1 MILPASYP
9 FMNSGQLFGGRRAR
23 IVDLRN
29 LQSDIFRQATQNQS
43 VVQKGRAFS
52 GAQVTN
58 DLEQKERLSQEAV
71 AENSKTIS
79 IRDANADLADLSPFD
94 ANYIQNLLTQVNA
107 EEFLARSVLK
117 LNQGQQVVQEGFASG
132 VDFEGNP
139 STVTNNLVQDAG
151 VEKQSATSTVT
162 TNIDARRDPETEA
175 SARFRETEATI
186 TDSLVEAA
194 TFAVQEQGTPEDPSV
209 QRGRADG
216 GVVTNNLNQVTSG
229 AQENNVVMK
238 KDIDLS
244 VDGDE
249 ILTPRSSNTHI
260 VIDGDTVANY
270 GSVTQ
275 TQTLVQ
281 IAEAGVDEYG
291 NPTENGG
298 TVVNN
303 AVLSASFE
311 EVSNAVS
318 ETNVVA

>member
-1 MILPASYP
+1 
-9 FMNSGQLFGGRRAR
+9 MNSGQLLGGRRAR
-23 IVDLRN
+23 IIDLRN
-29 LQSDIFRQATQNQS
+29 LQADIFRLATQSQF

-58 DLEQKERLSQEAV
+58 DLKQKERLSQEAV

-79 IRDANADLADLSPFD
+79 IRDANANLADLSPFN
-94 ANYIQNLLTQVNA
+94 ANYIQSILTRINA

-117 LNQGQQVVQEGFASG
+117 LNQGQKVIQEGFASG

-175 SARFRETEATI
+175 SARFRDTEATI

-194 TFAVQEQGTPEDPSV
+194 TFAVQEQGTPEDPSI

-216 GVVTNNLNQVTSG
+216 GIVTNNLNQVTSG
-229 AQENNVVMK
+229 TQENNVVMK
-238 KDIDLS
+238 KNIDLS

-275 TQTLVQ
+275 TQALIQ

-298 TVVNN
+298 TVINN
-303 AVLSASFE
+303 AVLSASFV

-318 ETNVVA
+318 ETNVVV

>member
-1 MILPASYP
+1 
-9 FMNSGQLFGGRRAR
+9 
-23 IVDLRN
+23 
-29 LQSDIFRQATQNQS
+29 
-43 VVQKGRAFS
+43 
-52 GAQVTN
+52 
-58 DLEQKERLSQEAV
+58 
-71 AENSKTIS
+71 
-79 IRDANADLADLSPFD
+79 
-94 ANYIQNLLTQVNA
+94 
-107 EEFLARSVLK
+107 
-117 LNQGQQVVQEGFASG
+117 
-132 VDFEGNP
+132 
-139 STVTNNLVQDAG
+139 
-151 VEKQSATSTVT
+151 
-162 TNIDARRDPETEA
+162 
-175 SARFRETEATI
+175 
-186 TDSLVEAA
+186 
-194 TFAVQEQGTPEDPSV
+194 
-209 QRGRADG
+209 
-216 GVVTNNLNQVTSG
+216 
-229 AQENNVVMK
+229 MK

-275 TQTLVQ
+275 TQALVQ